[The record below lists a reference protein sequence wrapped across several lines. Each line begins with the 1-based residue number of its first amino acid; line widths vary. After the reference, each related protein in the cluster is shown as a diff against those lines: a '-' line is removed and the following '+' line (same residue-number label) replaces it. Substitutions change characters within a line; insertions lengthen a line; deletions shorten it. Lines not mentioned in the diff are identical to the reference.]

1 MIELNSYMGITCPLF
16 SCQITVITK
25 SDGGGSDLIPLCF
38 VSSVIAEE
46 TNGKAL
52 QEPAGPC
59 DHRLHRHF
67 AGHRHRPSVTTTTR
81 PAGPAA
87 TSASLRVGRKP
98 TRATT
103 RCSRKGH
110 GPGGPHWHDDV
121 TVIPFRVPA
130 PPSSCLCSEPA
141 PPGLPKPLFIAGGGR
156 ACVPQPP

>member
-25 SDGGGSDLIPLCF
+25 SDGGGSDLIPLCYGQQLPKRQMERHCRNQPARAT
-38 VSSVIAEE
+38 IAS
-46 TNGKAL
+46 TGIS
-52 QEPAGPC
+52 Q
-59 DHRLHRHF
+59 
-67 AGHRHRPSVTTTTR
+67 GHRHRPSVTTTTR